1 VEDGS
6 VGWRVVLLG
15 IGEQGEVCPCGEW
28 GRGGWGNKGTRF
40 FCNSVHVVLANW
52 FSFLPLGPFA
62 PITWFCS
69 YFLHVIVE
77 VINISH
83 IASHDIKHTIHT

>member
-1 VEDGS
+1 MGGGS
-6 VGWRVVLLG
+6 YVGRWRS
-15 IGEQGEVCPCGEW
+15 
-28 GRGGWGNKGTRF
+28 RGGLPVRVGGGDLGKQRDKII
-40 FCNSVHVVLANW
+40 CNSIHVVLANW